1 MPSILPANCL
11 ELLQAMVAIPSVV
24 PYHSKIVD
32 SERNVGECVANVAR
46 GWGFVVNELPV
57 AGHAPNVL
65 VCHERAAG
73 LPWLLFDSHL
83 DTVGVEG
90 MTVDPFVAAVRDGRV
105 WGRGVVDTKG
115 TGAAMLWALRQYAN
129 DESGHYNIAIAYT
142 VAEEHVQSGARA
154 MANEQLARLGIEP
167 LGVVVGE
174 PTGLHVVGASG
185 GFLRWYITTRGKAFH
200 STRPDLGHNAVSDM
214 ARLITLIEEQYIDE
228 LSATNPLVG
237 RGVAAITTCRGGIAM
252 NIIPDHCV
260 ATLDRRLV
268 PGEDAAAD
276 DTRLRQLC
284 DDFAQQLGAT
294 IEVSEAEFAPPLAPA
309 DDLRLARHCQATL
322 RKHDIAAEITGA
334 LYTSNANHYAAV
346 GLPTVVLGPGDIAQA
361 HQPDE
366 WLELAELDR
375 GVKAYLALMREPP
388 LAHQT

>member
-1 MPSILPANCL
+1 MLPSTPTSCL

-24 PYHSKIVD
+24 PYHSKIAD
-32 SERNVGECVANVAR
+32 SEREVGEYVSSIAR
-46 GWGFVVNELPV
+46 QWGFAVDELPV
-57 AGHAPNVL
+57 DGHAPNVL
-65 VCHERAAG
+65 VRLELDG
-73 LPWLLFDSHL
+73 KLPWLLFDSHL

-90 MTVDPFVAAVRDGRV
+90 MTIDPFAAVVRDGRV

-115 TGAAMLWALRQYAN
+115 TGAAMLCALKHFASEATADR
-129 DESGHYNIAIAYT
+129 NIAIAFT
-142 VAEEHVQSGARA
+142 VAEEHVQTGARA
-154 MANEQLARLGIEP
+154 MANQQLARLGIKP
-167 LGVVVGE
+167 IGVIVGE
-174 PTGLHVVGASG
+174 PTGMNVVGASG

-214 ARLITLIEEQYIDE
+214 ARLIALVEEHYIDQ
-228 LSATNPLVG
+228 LSATDPLVG
-237 RGVAAITTCRGGIAM
+237 RGVASFTTCRGGIAM
-252 NIIPDHCV
+252 NIIPDQCV

-284 DDFAQQLGAT
+284 DEFTQQLGAT
-294 IEVSEAEFAPPLAPA
+294 IEVSEAEFAPPLSPL
-309 DDLRLARHCQATL
+309 DDLLFARHCQAIL
-322 RKHDIAAEITGA
+322 AVNDIKAEITGA

-375 GVKAYLALMREPP
+375 GVAAYLALMREPLP
-388 LAHQT
+388 AHQS